1 MVIVNSVSLLTG
13 IIFMMI
19 ELLIANEEK
28 EDKIVALMIMMM
40 IMITMVAEPVKIP
53 REKEVFFIQSFLPY

>member
-13 IIFMMI
+13 MIFMMI

-40 IMITMVAEPVKIP
+40 IMITMVAEPV
-53 REKEVFFIQSFLPY
+53 

>member
-1 MVIVNSVSLLTG
+1 MVIVNSVSLMTG

-28 EDKIVALMIMMM
+28 EDKIVALMIMM
-40 IMITMVAEPVKIP
+40 IMITMVAEPV
-53 REKEVFFIQSFLPY
+53 